1 MTEVRPWRAGRR
13 STCEPWP
20 IGVVAQGTASKK
32 GEGMAPALALPIGAT
47 LVIPGIV
54 LVVIVVLVI
63 LWIL

>member
-1 MTEVRPWRAGRR
+1 MPA
-13 STCEPWP
+13 
-20 IGVVAQGTASKK
+20 
-32 GEGMAPALALPIGAT
+32 ALALPIGAT